1 LKLSLD
7 GYGYNR
13 NSSRIPKDDQG
24 HETDE
29 KKLFNDRRS
38 STPPVA
44 SATNLPPLPS
54 ELNDY
59 IGRILVLSNVAY
71 RATREE
77 ILDFLRPYS
86 PIPIHLKYVV
96 MLMVNQLVL
105 VLLPV
110 KQKLMHPELL
120 LNLIIKHLC
129 HVKSSFNKDKFNS
142 SYVLLLNFLFL
153 FVLFFFVICFTTTT
167 YMYRTVK

>member
-59 IGRILVLSNVAY
+59 IGRILFLSNVAY

-86 PIPIHLKYVV
+86 PIPDTLKIRCDVNGKPTGFGVV
-96 MLMVNQLVL
+96 ACETKIDASRAIAELNNQTFMSR
-105 VLLPV
+105 
-110 KQKLMHPELL
+110 K
-120 LNLIIKHLC
+120 I
-129 HVKSSFNKDKFNS
+129 
-142 SYVLLLNFLFL
+142 FLQQ
-153 FVLFFFVICFTTTT
+153 
-167 YMYRTVK
+167 R